1 MKKEQIKM
9 ETFNNILIAYDG
21 SKSSLKAVQ
30 MGIEM
35 KKRLHSRITILHVLE
50 ETSVNVPIPATRP
63 DTLPAGGMGNVDGLN
78 IYTSNVKDTV
88 PSKQRVA
95 TAENDEIT
103 QSLNEVHALLS
114 QERIEAPVEVM
125 QGDPAKTIC
134 NFADTQGNDL
144 IIIGSRGLG
153 GLKKLI
159 LGSVSDKVTNT
170 ANCPVLIAK

>member
-1 MKKEQIKM
+1 M
-9 ETFNNILIAYDG
+9 ETFTNILIAYDG

-30 MGIEM
+30 MGIDM
-35 KKRLHSRITILHVLE
+35 KKKLHSQLTILHVLE
-50 ETSVNVPIPATRP
+50 ETSVNVPVPATRP
-63 DTLPAGGMGNVDGLN
+63 DTLPAGGMGTIDGLN
-78 IYTSNVKDTV
+78 IYTHNVRESV
-88 PSKQRVA
+88 PSQRRVA
-95 TAENDEIT
+95 TADNDETT
-103 QSLNEVHALLS
+103 QSLNEIHALLN
-114 QERIEAPVEVM
+114 QERVEAQVEVM

-134 NFADTQGNDL
+134 SFADTNANDL

>member
-1 MKKEQIKM
+1 M

-30 MGIEM
+30 MGINM
-35 KKRLHSRITILHVLE
+35 KKKLHSHLTILYVLE

-78 IYTSNVKDTV
+78 IYTNNVKDKV
-88 PSKQRVA
+88 PSQQRVA
-95 TAENDEIT
+95 TAENDATT
-103 QSLNEVHALLS
+103 QSLNEIHALLS
-114 QERIEAPVEVM
+114 QERVEAQVEVM

-134 NFADTQGNDL
+134 NFADTQQNDL